1 MVWLA
6 ILALA
11 IFMGGWSW
19 VVYDATRSDRWS

>member
-11 IFMGGWSW
+11 IFIGGMSW
-19 VVYDATRSDRWS
+19 VAYDATRSDRWN